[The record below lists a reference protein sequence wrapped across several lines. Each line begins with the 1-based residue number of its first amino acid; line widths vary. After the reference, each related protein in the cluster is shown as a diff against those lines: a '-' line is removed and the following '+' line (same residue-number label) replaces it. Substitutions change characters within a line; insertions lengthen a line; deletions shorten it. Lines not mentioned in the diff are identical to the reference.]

1 MINRYPKE
9 AVITLLHVDYKK
21 CLLQLRDFKSS
32 IAFPGVWGGFGG
44 QIEKGESPKLAGC
57 RELKEELGYSPN
69 RISYFRD
76 YHFDKFVACDKT
88 DVHLHVCYGGLKV
101 PISDLVLTEGQ
112 DMGLFTRSEIIEGK
126 LYSQKLGRKLPIPD
140 HMVDIFLDF
149 FDFISSGQRQH
160 PSKEK

>member
-1 MINRYPKE
+1 MIDNGNCYPTE
-9 AVITLLHVDYKK
+9 SVVTFLHVDYTK
-21 CLLQLRDFKSS
+21 CLLQLRDFKPS
-32 IAFPGVWGGFGG
+32 IPFPGVWGGFGG

-76 YHFDKFVACDKT
+76 YHFDKSIACWRT

-112 DMGLFTRSEIIEGK
+112 DMGLFSRSEIIEGK
-126 LYSQKLGRKLPIPD
+126 LYSQKLRRKLPVAEPTVAIL
-140 HMVDIFLDF
+140 LDF
-149 FDFISSGQRQH
+149 FDFISSR
-160 PSKEK
+160 